1 MKRYTITLAAVAA
14 ILLAAGCGSPALTP
28 TLPAPTAT
36 VEIAPTATTAP
47 PATSTVE
54 PTAITGVEPTPTP
67 SDAGQPG
74 EPGVDTSVST
84 RNVFETIFTSADAP
98 AGWSVRPCEGTGPLL
113 CVLDGSEQV
122 GTIELFASHIETMP
136 EFAGMLRD
144 AGLEPGSVDYRDAAQ
159 AARIRKAFDAFI
171 ESNLKTFEED
181 RSIRYGGKAT
191 FTRLPVE
198 DIRIGDMPGVRY
210 GFTVTDDTGKVVE
223 KWPSHAA
230 FDGRLLYILV
240 PHYDAGS
247 FFSFTSLEALETF
260 EPFVPA
266 LLEGLILPLPVEQT
280 EVENVTTLAR
290 VPLFRFYGVG
300 SNPVAEVPARQT
312 LTVTGRAPGE
322 GPWRVEC
329 PDGGA
334 DECWVSANPQLTQPA
349 SP

>member
-14 ILLAAGCGSPALTP
+14 ILLAAGCGAPAPTP

-36 VEIAPTATTAP
+36 AEIAPTATTTA
-47 PATSTVE
+47 PATA
-54 PTAITGVEPTPTP
+54 TAEPTPTTGAEP
-67 SDAGQPG
+67 TPTQSDAGP
-74 EPGVDTSVST
+74 PGVDTSTAT
-84 RNVFETIFTSADAP
+84 RNIFETIFMSADAP
-98 AGWSVRPCEGTGPLL
+98 AGWSVRSCEGTGPLL

-136 EFAGMLRD
+136 EFAGVLRD
-144 AGLEPGSVDYRDAAQ
+144 AGLEPGSVDYRDPAQ

-198 DIRIGDMPGVRY
+198 DIRVGDMPGVRY

-230 FDGRLLYILV
+230 FDGTILYILV

-247 FFSFTSLEALETF
+247 FFSFTSPEALETF

-266 LLEGLILPLPVEQT
+266 LLEGLMLPLPVEQT
-280 EVENVTTLAR
+280 EVRGVTTLAR

-300 SNPVAEVPARQT
+300 SNPVAEVPAGQI

-322 GPWRVEC
+322 GPWLVEC
-329 PDGGA
+329 PEGGTE
-334 DECWVSANPQLTQPA
+334 ECWVSANPQLTQPTA
-349 SP
+349 P